1 MHLSLFHSR
10 CYLSVF
16 YRQLIKN
23 SLGNLPSNLFSN
35 LGNLTELYV
44 EIYMYRSLFIVS
56 LTQFIS
62 RCIYMY
68 HSLFVFSLTQ
78 FIYIYTYIYIY
89 IYTLILI
96 FVLSSE
102 QRENDET
109 TVWLRGGGGVLKTE
123 SKCSLCFFFTLT
135 RALNKRNPKQEKMT
149 KSSGRDLQHVMTEMV
164 LNNAALLY
172 YIKNCI

>member
-10 CYLSVF
+10 CYFSVF
-16 YRQLIKN
+16 YRQLINN
-23 SLGNLPSNLFSN
+23 SLGNLPNSLFSN

-78 FIYIYTYIYIY
+78 FIYIYIYID
-89 IYTLILI
+89 INICSVIWAKGKRWDNSL
-96 FVLSSE
+96 V
-102 QRENDET
+102 
-109 TVWLRGGGGVLKTE
+109 GGGGVLKTE

-172 YIKNCI
+172 YMKNCI

>member
-10 CYLSVF
+10 GYFSVF

-78 FIYIYTYIYIY
+78 FIYIYIYIY

-109 TVWLRGGGGVLKTE
+109 TVWLRGGGGYSRQSPSVPYVF
-123 SKCSLCFFFTLT
+123 SL
-135 RALNKRNPKQEKMT
+135 
-149 KSSGRDLQHVMTEMV
+149 H
-164 LNNAALLY
+164 
-172 YIKNCI
+172 

>member
-10 CYLSVF
+10 GYFSVF

-68 HSLFVFSLTQ
+68 HSLFVFFPNSIHT
-78 FIYIYTYIYIY
+78 Y

-109 TVWLRGGGGVLKTE
+109 TVWLRGGGGGGY
-123 SKCSLCFFFTLT
+123 SRQSPSFPNFFYL
-135 RALNKRNPKQEKMT
+135 
-149 KSSGRDLQHVMTEMV
+149 H
-164 LNNAALLY
+164 
-172 YIKNCI
+172 

>member
-10 CYLSVF
+10 CYFSVF
-16 YRQLIKN
+16 YRQLINN
-23 SLGNLPSNLFSN
+23 SLGNLPPNLFSN

-62 RCIYMY
+62 R
-68 HSLFVFSLTQ
+68 
-78 FIYIYTYIYIY
+78 YIY

-102 QRENDET
+102 QRENDQT
-109 TVWLRGGGGVLKTE
+109 TVWLGGGGVLKTE

-149 KSSGRDLQHVMTEMV
+149 KSSGRDLQHVMIEMV
-164 LNNAALLY
+164 LTMLHFS
-172 YIKNCI
+172 IT

>member
-10 CYLSVF
+10 GYFSVF

-68 HSLFVFSLTQ
+68 RSLFVFSLTQ
-78 FIYIYTYIYIY
+78 FIYIYTYIDIN
-89 IYTLILI
+89 ICSVIWAKGK
-96 FVLSSE
+96 
-102 QRENDET
+102 RWENSL
-109 TVWLRGGGGVLKTE
+109 VGGGGYSRRSPSVPYVFSLHWQELWINAIPNRKRWQRVLEETF
-123 SKCSLCFFFTLT
+123 S
-135 RALNKRNPKQEKMT
+135 M
-149 KSSGRDLQHVMTEMV
+149 
-164 LNNAALLY
+164 
-172 YIKNCI
+172 

>member
-10 CYLSVF
+10 GYFSVF
-16 YRQLIKN
+16 YRQLINN
-23 SLGNLPSNLFSN
+23 SLGNLPSGLFSN

-68 HSLFVFSLTQ
+68 DSLFVFSLTQ
-78 FIYIYTYIYIY
+78 FIYIYIY

-109 TVWLRGGGGVLKTE
+109 TVWLGGGGYSRQSPSVPYVF
-123 SKCSLCFFFTLT
+123 SL
-135 RALNKRNPKQEKMT
+135 
-149 KSSGRDLQHVMTEMV
+149 H
-164 LNNAALLY
+164 
-172 YIKNCI
+172 

>member
-10 CYLSVF
+10 GYFSVF
-16 YRQLIKN
+16 YRQLINN
-23 SLGNLPSNLFSN
+23 SLGNLPSSLFSN

-62 RCIYMY
+62 RCIY
-68 HSLFVFSLTQ
+68 
-78 FIYIYTYIYIY
+78 IYIY
-89 IYTLILI
+89 IDINICSVIWAKGKRLDNSL
-96 FVLSSE
+96 V
-102 QRENDET
+102 
-109 TVWLRGGGGVLKTE
+109 GGGGVLKTE

-164 LNNAALLY
+164 LTMLHFSITWKIVFIENGR
-172 YIKNCI
+172 

>member
-10 CYLSVF
+10 GYFSVF

-68 HSLFVFSLTQ
+68 RSLFVFSLTQ
-78 FIYIYTYIYIY
+78 FIYIYTYIDIN
-89 IYTLILI
+89 ICSVIWAKGK
-96 FVLSSE
+96 
-102 QRENDET
+102 RWENSL
-109 TVWLRGGGGVLKTE
+109 VGGGGGTQDGVQVFPM
-123 SKCSLCFFFTLT
+123 FF
-135 RALNKRNPKQEKMT
+135 
-149 KSSGRDLQHVMTEMV
+149 
-164 LNNAALLY
+164 LY
-172 YIKNCI
+172 IDKNFE

>member
-10 CYLSVF
+10 CYFSVF
-16 YRQLIKN
+16 YRQLINN
-23 SLGNLPSNLFSN
+23 SLGNLPNSLFSN

-44 EIYMYRSLFIVS
+44 EIYMYRSLFVSS

-62 RCIYMY
+62 R
-68 HSLFVFSLTQ
+68 
-78 FIYIYTYIYIY
+78 YIYIY
-89 IYTLILI
+89 IYIYIDINICSVIWAKGKRLDNSL
-96 FVLSSE
+96 VALGE
-102 QRENDET
+102 
-109 TVWLRGGGGVLKTE
+109 VLKTE
-123 SKCSLCFFFTLT
+123 SRCSLCFFFTLT

-172 YIKNCI
+172 YMKNCI